1 MNKIPEKVNG
11 NMKVLFV
18 CTGNTCRSPM
28 AELCFARMTG
38 GRIRC
43 ASAGVY
49 AFDGEA
55 MSENSLAVL
64 AENSIDGSNFRSQSV
79 TFDLVDSSDWI
90 ITMSNSHRQ
99 ELLMRFP
106 EAAAKCAVLCRFSGG
121 GDIPDPYGQSVAVYR
136 KTYAAIESALKNWMD
151 FFDNK

>member
-1 MNKIPEKVNG
+1 
-11 NMKVLFV
+11 MKVLFV

-38 GRIRC
+38 NRIEC
-43 ASAGVY
+43 ASAGIC

-64 AENSIDGSNFRSQSV
+64 AENGIDGRSFRSQSV
-79 TFDLVDSSDWI
+79 TFDLVQSSTLI
-90 ITMSNSHRQ
+90 LTMCGSHRQ

-121 GDIPDPYGQSVAVYR
+121 KDVRDPYGQPLAVYR
-136 KTYAAIESALKNWMD
+136 ETFAEIKTALQDWIKILN
-151 FFDNK
+151 NK